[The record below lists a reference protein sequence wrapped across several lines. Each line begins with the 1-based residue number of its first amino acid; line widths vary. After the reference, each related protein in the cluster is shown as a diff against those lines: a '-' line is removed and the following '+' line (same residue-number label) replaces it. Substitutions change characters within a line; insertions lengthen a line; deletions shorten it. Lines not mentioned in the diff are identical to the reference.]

1 MMHKVT
7 RRDALQLALVAGAI
21 PYAWNAGEATGQAST
36 PAPPPAIGN
45 EGDGLTSYI
54 KAGRVAIRWNNSIIA
69 DYRTS
74 PLQKYPYF
82 SQLAGPLTGI
92 PLTSESSLP
101 FPHHRGLW
109 LGCDPL
115 NGGDYWTDAEL
126 ETGQIRSL
134 DLQLGETT
142 ANSVEIRNR
151 CQWVR
156 RGAASPFI
164 DERHIVFRLPSA
176 HIRLIDF
183 DIKMTALEPISITK
197 AKHSFFALRVAPDLS
212 PLGGGN
218 LVNSSGDIGES
229 GTFGKPANWCSYYGK
244 RRGLDGNIVEGIAV
258 MNHPKNPW
266 HRCPW
271 FTRDYGHLS
280 PSPFNFLARPWELR
294 ESESIR
300 LRYRVALHAGTPSEA
315 RLDRLYE
322 EWIGA

>member
-1 MMHKVT
+1 MMHRLT
-7 RRDALQLALVAGAI
+7 RRDTLQLALAAGAI
-21 PYAWNAGEATGQAST
+21 PYAWSVCEARDQAPAPAATGK
-36 PAPPPAIGN
+36 
-45 EGDGLTSYI
+45 EGEGLTSYI
-54 KAGRVAIRWNNSIIA
+54 KAGQVAIRWNNSIVA
-69 DYRTS
+69 NYRTC

-82 SQLAGPLTGI
+82 CQLAGPQTGI
-92 PLTSESSLP
+92 PLTTESSLP

-126 ETGQIRSL
+126 ETGQIRSV
-134 DLQLGETT
+134 DLQIGETT

-156 RGAASPFI
+156 RGAPSPFI
-164 DERHIVFRLPSA
+164 DERQIALRLPSS

-197 AKHSFFALRVAPDLS
+197 AKHSFFAIRVAPDLS

-218 LVNSSGDIGES
+218 LMNSAGDIGEA
-229 GTFGKPANWCSYYGK
+229 GTFGRPANWCSYYGK
-244 RRGLDGNIVEGIAV
+244 RRGLDGSIVEGIAV
-258 MNHPKNPW
+258 MDHPKNPW
-266 HRCPW
+266 HPCPW

-280 PSPFNFLARPWELR
+280 PSPFNYLDRPWQMR

-300 LRYRVALHAGTPSEA
+300 LRYRVVLHAGNPNEA
-315 RLDRLYE
+315 GLDRLHAD
-322 EWIGA
+322 WIAA